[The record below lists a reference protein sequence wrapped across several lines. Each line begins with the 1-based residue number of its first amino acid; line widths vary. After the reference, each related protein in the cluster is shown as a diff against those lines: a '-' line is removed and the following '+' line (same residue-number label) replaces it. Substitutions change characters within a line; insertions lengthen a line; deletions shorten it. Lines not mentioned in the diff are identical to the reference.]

1 MEETMRKNTLKILA
15 ALSIILISACAAIPD
30 NRFVH
35 TGPNHDALLPNV
47 RKVAVIADVCLLRN
61 VVAGDK
67 YWSVKDSRAAAQHM
81 AESAKTVLKAKGYEV
96 VLAEA
101 PLVGSFK
108 NPGRPLRYMPEEGGD
123 VREMPPPLFVAE
135 GLASDPAR
143 RASLLKI
150 MPWAAAAVAQRD
162 KPPSDI
168 CCTHGDLKE
177 AAANIAKASGADAIL
192 LLMGHGIN
200 MPLGSPIAQEA
211 TTELVKFV
219 LSLSLGMVSSSDYR
233 VSVLDSY
240 TALVDASTGE
250 ILWSNYSQ
258 RQNDVFTEKEF
269 YDRIWLFNNLYLL
282 PSKNV
287 SKEKERR

>member
-1 MEETMRKNTLKILA
+1 MKKGIFNVSALLLTILVA
-15 ALSIILISACAAIPD
+15 ACAAVPD
-30 NRFVH
+30 KRFVR
-35 TGPNHDALLPNV
+35 TGPNHDVSLPHI
-47 RKVAVIADVCLLRN
+47 KKIAVIADVCLLRN
-61 VVAGDK
+61 VVAGDN

-81 AESAKTVLKAKGYEV
+81 AERAKTVLKDKGYEV

-101 PLVGSFK
+101 PFVGSFK
-108 NPGRPLRYMPEEGGD
+108 NPARPLRYMPEEGGD
-123 VREMPPPLFVAE
+123 VRERPPPLFVAE
-135 GLASDPAR
+135 GPASDPVF

-168 CCTHGDLKE
+168 CCTSGDLKE
-177 AAANIAKASGADAIL
+177 AVANIAKASGADAIL
-192 LLMGHGIN
+192 LLVGHGIN

-211 TTELVKFV
+211 AAGLVKIV
-219 LSLSLGMVSSSDYR
+219 VSSLSLGMVSSSDYR
-233 VSVLDSY
+233 MSVLDSY
-240 TALVDASTGE
+240 TALVDSTTGE

-282 PSKNV
+282 PSKNE
-287 SKEKERR
+287 SKEKEGR

>member
-1 MEETMRKNTLKILA
+1 MRKGIFNVSAL
-15 ALSIILISACAAIPD
+15 LSIVLVAACAAVPD
-30 NRFVH
+30 KRFVR
-35 TGPNHDALLPNV
+35 TGPNHDVLLPHI
-47 RKVAVIADVCLLRN
+47 KKIAVIADVCLLRN
-61 VVAGDK
+61 VVAGDN

-81 AESAKTVLKAKGYEV
+81 AERAKTVLKDKGYEV

-108 NPGRPLRYMPEEGGD
+108 NPARPLKYMPEEGGA
-123 VREMPPPLFVAE
+123 VKEMPPPLFVAE
-135 GLASDPAR
+135 GLASDPAC

-168 CCTHGDLKE
+168 CCGNSDLKE
-177 AAANIAKASGADAIL
+177 AVVAVAKASGADAIL
-192 LLMGHGIN
+192 LLVGHGIN

-211 TTELVKFV
+211 ATELVKFV

-240 TALVDASTGE
+240 IALVDSSTGE

-269 YDRIWLFNNLYLL
+269 YDRIWLFKNLYLL
-282 PSKNV
+282 PPKNV
-287 SKEKERR
+287 SKEKERQ